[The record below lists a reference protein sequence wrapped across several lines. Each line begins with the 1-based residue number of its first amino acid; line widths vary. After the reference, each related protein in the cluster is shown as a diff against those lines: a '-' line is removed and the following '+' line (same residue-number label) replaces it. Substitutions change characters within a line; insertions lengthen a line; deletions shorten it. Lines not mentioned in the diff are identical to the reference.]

1 MAEDDFQII
10 ITNDDYSK
18 LQHHE
23 AENKKLVE

>member
-1 MAEDDFQII
+1 MADEEFQII

-23 AENKKLVE
+23 AENKKLIL